1 MIKKIILTNLLSTV
15 LVIANADNTSNWI
28 SAANY
33 YQKNNLNALQQLS
46 DSNPDDK
53 LLGYMFSIA
62 AIDKMNTTPAEFF
75 IDGKSDYLATDIR
88 HRLLNY
94 NFTKQNWAKYITTY
108 KGLTDS
114 QSSLNEDCGNDL
126 ANFALGNNVP
136 AVVDYNDLIR
146 NKMPLWCMSLVASK
160 LANNKLIIDKN
171 ILLFNLII
179 NGQIAQFQQ
188 IGKSLNIDTNLSS
201 NSINQT
207 PYQAVYR
214 IANLANKSPD
224 SAFYELNQI
233 TLDAAT
239 KQYLSNYLA
248 YILATKQMFDL
259 SALAIRNGNN
269 IALSDD
275 EYEWRV
281 RTFLALNQ
289 WQAIIDTINAMPRIL
304 QNKNVWIYWKAFSL
318 SKLNQKKA
326 ASDQLRKIS
335 IGLNYYSLLMQSE
348 LNTPLNTKQRV
359 TANNFNNIKEY
370 ANAQLGF
377 AIYATGRQN
386 NIGLYTKL
394 GTQIIYQAIN
404 SSNDPDIAAISDKAY
419 SSNMTDV
426 AIYAATK
433 MNQPDASRAF
443 PLLYVDLYEKYSA
456 MYGVDPI
463 FPIAITRQES
473 RFNPNALAFDG
484 GVGLMQIMP
493 ATAASIA
500 KKVGSKNC
508 YKNYVCNI
516 QFGTWFLAHLAQKF
530 DGNLIY
536 ASAGYNAGPGRA
548 HRWQQAFNSM
558 DNQIQVELI
567 PFKITR
573 DYVQKILT
581 NKLVYDTLIEKQS
594 LNMNAYLQKIN
605 NKDTVYITDDA
616 DNASSVINTVPLN
629 INDNQ

>member
-1 MIKKIILTNLLSTV
+1 MIKKILLANLLNSV
-15 LVIANADNTSNWI
+15 LIVANADNTANWI
-28 SAANY
+28 NASSY
-33 YQKNNLNALQQLS
+33 YQKSNLNALQQLS
-46 DSNPDDK
+46 DNNPEDK
-53 LLGYMFSIA
+53 ILGYMFSIA
-62 AIDKMNTTPAEFF
+62 SIDKMNTTPAEFF
-75 IDGKSDYLATDIR
+75 IDGKRDYLATDIR
-88 HRLLNY
+88 HRLLTY
-94 NFTKQNWAKYITTY
+94 NFNNQNWAKYIVTY

-114 QSSLNEDCGNDL
+114 QSSLNEDCGYDL
-126 ANFALGNNVP
+126 ANFALNNKVAP
-136 AVVDYNDLIR
+136 AVNYNELIR
-146 NKMPLWCMSLVASK
+146 NKMPLWCISLVTSK
-160 LANNKLIIDKN
+160 LANNKLNIDKN

-179 NGQIAQFQQ
+179 NGQTAQFQQ
-188 IGKSLNIDTNLSS
+188 VAKSLNVDPSLNS
-201 NSINQT
+201 NSLNQT
-207 PYQAVYR
+207 SYQIVNR

-224 SAFYELNQI
+224 GAFYELNQSNA
-233 TLDAAT
+233 DAQT
-239 KQYLSNYLA
+239 KQYLNNYLA
-248 YILATKQMFDL
+248 YILASKQMFEL
-259 SALAIRNGNN
+259 SSVAIKNGNN

-289 WQAIIDTINAMPRIL
+289 WQAIIDTINQMPNSL
-304 QNKNVWIYWKAFSL
+304 QNKNAWIYWKAFSL

-326 ASDQLRKIS
+326 ASDQLKKIPLA
-335 IGLNYYSLLMQSE
+335 LNYYSLLTQSE
-348 LNTPLNTKQRV
+348 LNTSINTKQRV
-359 TANNFNNIKEY
+359 LASNFNNIKES
-370 ANAQLGF
+370 ANASLGF
-377 AIYATGRQN
+377 NIYATGKQH

-404 SSNDPDIAAISDKAY
+404 NSNDQDIAAISDRAY
-419 SSNMTDV
+419 SLNMTDV

-443 PLLYVDLYEKYSA
+443 PMLYVDLYEKYSA
-456 MYGVDPI
+456 MYNVDPI

-500 KKVGSKNC
+500 KKIGSSNC

-548 HRWQQAFNSM
+548 HRWQQAFNAM

-605 NKDTVYITDDA
+605 NKDTVYITDDS
-616 DNASSVINTVPLN
+616 DNASAVINTAPLPN
-629 INDNQ
+629 TDNQ